1 MTLYAPGTLVSAAL
15 GQGSHDAMTSASL
28 LASAVAMLEGAVF
41 TSVTSSRLKPTC
53 LSRPAMYGSPP
64 APRVTPTFL
73 PLSLERSPGGTPE
86 SARAITDRI
95 SLCGFFSAS
104 FHVCPIS
111 TTGTPRATAVRNGNV
126 PNRPTSTVLLAS
138 ALEISTPLGITST
151 LTSRPSLENR
161 PRSTAAKNGAFSA
174 AEVTATRSCCA
185 EAGARATS
193 PSTNANSGTAR
204 RDRRMASSS
213 MGPSLWAMS
222 NISPVSYQCYHRLQS
237 GGANVRADDAMKKA
251 KPRSLMREVAY
262 ERFKTQLFKR
272 NLVPGQFVSQ
282 GELCELLDVPL
293 GPTREALKRLEAESL
308 VRLIPQRGIQIAD
321 IGVTLI
327 REAFEF
333 RTVLEVAAVRRFTAS
348 ASKETIDKLERDT
361 RGMLER
367 MASATEPDSRMLDA
381 ALQVDWTMH
390 DMVVEAMGNRI
401 MTAAHRQNFDKI
413 KMIRLHG
420 RSPRYLPLAMEEHLA
435 VIQAMQ
441 RRDPDE
447 AGAAIE
453 RHLLAAERRALG
465 L

>member
-1 MTLYAPGTLVSAAL
+1 
-15 GQGSHDAMTSASL
+15 
-28 LASAVAMLEGAVF
+28 
-41 TSVTSSRLKPTC
+41 
-53 LSRPAMYGSPP
+53 
-64 APRVTPTFL
+64 
-73 PLSLERSPGGTPE
+73 
-86 SARAITDRI
+86 
-95 SLCGFFSAS
+95 
-104 FHVCPIS
+104 
-111 TTGTPRATAVRNGNV
+111 
-126 PNRPTSTVLLAS
+126 
-138 ALEISTPLGITST
+138 
-151 LTSRPSLENR
+151 
-161 PRSTAAKNGAFSA
+161 
-174 AEVTATRSCCA
+174 
-185 EAGARATS
+185 
-193 PSTNANSGTAR
+193 
-204 RDRRMASSS
+204 
-213 MGPSLWAMS
+213 
-222 NISPVSYQCYHRLQS
+222 
-237 GGANVRADDAMKKA
+237 MKKS
-251 KPRSLMREVAY
+251 KPKSLMREVAY
-262 ERFKTQLFKR
+262 ERFKAQLFKR